1 MNIECIKDRLAQ
13 VVSKAERITGKN
25 ISLPVL
31 SCILLEAEGSTLTIK
46 STNLDLGLEISIP
59 VKVNQPG
66 RVAVSGSVLYNF
78 ISNITNDKNV
88 SLELIAG
95 NLKVFTKHSESIIKA
110 FPVDDFPN
118 IPKVA
123 SDKPFTFNVPS
134 LIKGFKSVMYS
145 SSVSTIRP
153 VLSSIMLS
161 SEEDNVVFVAT
172 DSFRLAEKRV
182 GVKKHKDFN
191 QILIP
196 FKNVGE
202 IIKTLE
208 DVKDDVNVFLNDNQI
223 AFSYEG
229 VYVTSRVIDGTFPDY
244 KQIIPKEIKTE
255 VTLLKQDLVS
265 SLRISNIF
273 SDKFSQVIFNISP
286 KDKIFKITTKNMDI
300 GENVSSLDAV
310 IKGEELT
317 ISFNYKYIVDCFQ
330 SIEGDSIKL
339 SLSDVNKAMIIRG
352 ANDNSFTYLVMPMNK

>member
-1 MNIECIKDRLAQ
+1 MNIECIKDKLSYA
-13 VVSKAERITGKN
+13 VAKAERITGKN

-31 SCILLEAEGSTLTIK
+31 SCILLEAENSTLTIK
-46 STNLDLGLEISIP
+46 STNLDLGLEITVP
-59 VKVNQPG
+59 VKVNKPG
-66 RVAVSGSVLYNF
+66 KVAVSGSVLYNF

-88 SLELIAG
+88 SLELING
-95 NLKVFTKHSESIIKA
+95 NLKVSTKHSESLIKA

-118 IPKVA
+118 IPKVV

-153 VLSSIMLS
+153 VLSSILLA
-161 SEEDNVVFVAT
+161 SEEDSVVFVAT

-182 GVKKHKDFN
+182 GVKKHKEFS

-202 IIKTLE
+202 IIRTLE
-208 DVKDDVNVFLNDNQI
+208 DIKEDVNVYLNENQI
-223 AFSYEG
+223 AFSFGEIYI
-229 VYVTSRVIDGTFPDY
+229 TSRVIDGTFPDY

-255 VTLLKQDLVS
+255 VTVLKQDLIS

-273 SDKFSQVIFNISP
+273 SDKFSQVTFQISP
-286 KDKIFKITTKNMDI
+286 KDKVFKIITKNMDV
-300 GENVSSLDAV
+300 GENTSNLDAV
-310 IKGEELT
+310 IKGDSLT

-330 SIEGDSIKL
+330 SIDGDSITL
-339 SLSDVNKAMIIRG
+339 SLSDVSRAMIIKG
-352 ANDNSFTYLVMPMNK
+352 TNDNSFTYLVMPMNK